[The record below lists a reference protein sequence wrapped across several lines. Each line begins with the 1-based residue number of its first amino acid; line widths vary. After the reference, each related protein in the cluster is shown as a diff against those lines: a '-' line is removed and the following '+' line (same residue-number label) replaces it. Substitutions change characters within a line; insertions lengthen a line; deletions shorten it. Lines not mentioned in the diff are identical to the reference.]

1 MDFEFKRI
9 SKQNCYP
16 LKRRKF
22 CNVTFFNESQ
32 LTEILANASFNKP
45 VHVKI
50 SSFKIYELKMSNL
63 LAKDE
68 KESLNLKKCPKELK
82 RTKLYAQL
90 WHNP

>member
-1 MDFEFKRI
+1 
-9 SKQNCYP
+9 
-16 LKRRKF
+16 
-22 CNVTFFNESQ
+22 
-32 LTEILANASFNKP
+32 
-45 VHVKI
+45 
-50 SSFKIYELKMSNL
+50 L